1 MVKSSRGEVKPK
13 FMRNYTFFLIS
24 LLTLGLW
31 AQQPKDSVLA
41 LLNKTIAQSPE
52 YIQQKERKIAALK
65 LQLRKASTQEAH
77 YRLNKALYEEYY
89 KFKADSAVAYLIRNR
104 QIAQQ
109 LGDTARQDEVHILL
123 SRLYSMKGMYVESL
137 ELLKN
142 TKKQRLSREA
152 LCDYY
157 DSYYAFYSHYG
168 QSANNTHYFTISN
181 YYRDSLLTYLDSQSL
196 PYKIDSSIKAFYDG
210 KSEAEQR
217 FLSLLKETPDSDPK
231 RAIIA
236 YFLGLINKNK
246 GNVDLQEYY
255 FAVSAIADIRNT
267 NKDNAS
273 LQSLALTY
281 YEKGDIDKAYRFIQM
296 AIDDAVFCNVRHRA
310 EEGASFYTIINAAYQ
325 QKEMHQKR
333 VLQGY
338 LLLISVLSLA
348 LIVALLFVFKQV
360 KRLTKARR
368 ELSYSNEQLAV
379 LNSELSQM
387 NHDLQ
392 EANLIKEEYI
402 AHFFNLCSA
411 YIDKIENYRK
421 LLCKKAAKKQYEDI
435 TKLLKSNTIVEEE
448 LEALYKNFDTI
459 FLNIYPHFVERFNAL
474 LLDEEQIHPKKGEL
488 LNTELRIFA
497 LIRLGITDSNKIAE
511 FLRYSLRTV
520 YNYRTKV
527 RNKAKGERD
536 AFEEEVKKIRA

>member
-1 MVKSSRGEVKPK
+1 M
-13 FMRNYTFFLIS
+13 
-24 LLTLGLW
+24 
-31 AQQPKDSVLA
+31 
-41 LLNKTIAQSPE
+41 
-52 YIQQKERKIAALK
+52 
-65 LQLRKASTQEAH
+65 
-77 YRLNKALYEEYY
+77 
-89 KFKADSAVAYLIRNR
+89 
-104 QIAQQ
+104 
-109 LGDTARQDEVHILL
+109 
-123 SRLYSMKGMYVESL
+123 
-137 ELLKN
+137 
-142 TKKQRLSREA
+142 
-152 LCDYY
+152 
-157 DSYYAFYSHYG
+157 
-168 QSANNTHYFTISN
+168 
-181 YYRDSLLTYLDSQSL
+181 
-196 PYKIDSSIKAFYDG
+196 
-210 KSEAEQR
+210 
-217 FLSLLKETPDSDPK
+217 
-231 RAIIA
+231 
-236 YFLGLINKNK
+236 
-246 GNVDLQEYY
+246 QEYY

-421 LLCKKAAKKQYEDI
+421 LLYKKAAKNQYEDI